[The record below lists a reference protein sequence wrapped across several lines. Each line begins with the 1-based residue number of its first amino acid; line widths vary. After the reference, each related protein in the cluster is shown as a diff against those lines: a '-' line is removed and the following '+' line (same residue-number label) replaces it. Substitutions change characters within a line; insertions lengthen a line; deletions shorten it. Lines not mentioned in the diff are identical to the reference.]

1 MKRTNLAAILGF
13 ALCSILGGVSATA
26 GVPLAA
32 VIQLAAA
39 DNGRDIGPDAAASA
53 ARNATG
59 GQVLGVQSGGRG
71 GKPVYRVK
79 ILEKDGRV
87 RVLRVD
93 GQTGRVSQ

>member
-13 ALCSILGGVSATA
+13 ALCSILGEVSA
-26 GVPLAA
+26 AA
-32 VIQLAAA
+32 DLRGDAAIQLAAA

-59 GQVLGVQSGGRG
+59 GQVLGVQSSGRG

-79 ILEKDGRV
+79 VLEKDGRA
-87 RVLRVD
+87 
-93 GQTGRVSQ
+93 T